1 MNLIKFFCFKSNW
14 PVVNL
19 IVVLL
24 FTMLS
29 NSACKSDNAEQLN
42 SKVTCDTTEVLFSRD
57 VLPILKVNCTD
68 LGCHTSSNPNGSIE
82 LQNYTG
88 VQNSVTGNKLMNAL
102 NQIYPSGSSKNM
114 PPSGSKLNACD
125 LNKIQVW
132 INRGALDN

>member
-1 MNLIKFFCFKSNW
+1 MVRQTIKLSGLFLIILS
-14 PVVNL
+14 
-19 IVVLL
+19 
-24 FTMLS
+24 LS
-29 NSACKSDNAEQLN
+29 NGCYYDKADKLYPDT
-42 SKVTCDTTEVLFSRD
+42 VCDTTEVLFSRD